1 MASFI
6 VRMSPRW
13 NRRCLG
19 QEPLD
24 RAEQRVGRLHV
35 RNVAAV
41 LEHDEARIGKR
52 AGQRLGSLERNRV
65 VRPMQNEHGTFYL
78 FDALQEVEV
87 TKTFPHL
94 LLDATN
100 DAKRREIVR
109 ATRVGEIAGD
119 RQLER
124 TLTIRLGIALAKAGG
139 CQLLTHALNGSAR
152 LPLGEAR
159 FE

>member
-6 VRMSPRW
+6 VRISPRW
-13 NRRCLG
+13 NWRRLG
-19 QEPLD
+19 QEALD
-24 RAEQRVGRLHV
+24 RAEQRLGRLHV
-35 RNVAAV
+35 RHVTTV
-41 LEHDEARIGKR
+41 LEHYETCIGKR
-52 AGQRLGSLERNRV
+52 ARKRLGSLERNRV
-65 VRPMQNEHGTFYL
+65 LTPVQNQHGTFYL